1 MGCGCNKKKPQQEG
15 ANKHNQVTN
24 NQIPKMPSLTK
35 RAFNFA
41 KSATEY
47 VRSGMQ
53 NVSETQYET
62 RLKICEVC
70 PFRKDTKCSKCGCY
84 IEVKAKWSTSTCPDN
99 RWPLTLA
106 NQKNK

>member
-1 MGCGCNKKKPQQEG
+1 MGCGCNKNKKSNQTP
-15 ANKHNQVTN
+15 ANKPF
-24 NQIPKMPSLTK
+24 IPENGGKMPSLAK
-35 RAFNFA
+35 RAFSFA

-47 VRSGMQ
+47 VRSGME

-70 PFRKDTKCSKCGCY
+70 PFRKDTQCTKCGCY
-84 IEVKAKWSTSTCPDN
+84 IELKAKWATSTCPDN

>member
-1 MGCGCNKKKPQQEG
+1 MGCGCNKKKPKQTD
-15 ANKHNQVTN
+15 ANKAS
-24 NQIPKMPSLTK
+24 IPQKMPSLAR
-35 RAFNFA
+35 RAFTFA
-41 KSATEY
+41 KSAISY
-47 VRSGMQ
+47 VRSGME

-70 PFRKDTKCSKCGCY
+70 PFRKDTQCTKCGCF
-84 IEVKAKWSTSTCPDN
+84 IEMKAKWATSTCPDN